1 MILALIG
8 GTMAAAY
15 LIVVII
21 CNVNDYRWY
30 RAEVLRHARFV
41 LLNRR
46 RMERGKKP
54 LFPLAR
60 PMGRYR
66 QRCSQTTDQN
76 GSQRTP
82 QRLFEIESTESEI
95 TMIAFLPHPAH
106 SPPDPNTLYCTNPKC
121 PAQVIPPGLSCCPKC
136 GQKAAPIGRRLTK

>member
-60 PMGRYR
+60 PMMGDIDRDVHKQLIKMGHKGLRSVYLRLNR
-66 QRCSQTTDQN
+66 QRARS
-76 GSQRTP
+76 
-82 QRLFEIESTESEI
+82 L
-95 TMIAFLPHPAH
+95 
-106 SPPDPNTLYCTNPKC
+106 
-121 PAQVIPPGLSCCPKC
+121 
-136 GQKAAPIGRRLTK
+136 